1 MLKLLKTTMRA
12 HPATHIDPAPQ
23 PGRRANPNLT
33 RGEIAALFADDLAA
47 AARPVLRA

>member
-1 MLKLLKTTMRA
+1 MLKLFNAIMCANSVTSA
-12 HPATHIDPAPQ
+12 DPAPQ

-47 AARPVLRA
+47 AAHPALRA